1 MHHYKTKYKNK
12 KQKLTKQ
19 HENKTHIAPNHN
31 TSPSSLPSSTLLYL
45 ILTIPLP
52 PLLNVSISR
61 VLKFNVEYN
70 FKIYID
76 IIYPKVNAH
85 VSSIGL
91 EVLDYVIRY
100 TNPKQQGLPLKCSHE
115 GLKTFSITRRIA
127 CALAATQLLN
137 IFSSLDIY
145 IYMLLLIIVK
155 QDIYTYSMM
164 ERPCSFFDILG
175 YLMTQKHWQYDY

>member
-1 MHHYKTKYKNK
+1 M
-12 KQKLTKQ
+12 L
-19 HENKTHIAPNHN
+19 
-31 TSPSSLPSSTLLYL
+31 
-45 ILTIPLP
+45 
-52 PLLNVSISR
+52 R
-61 VLKFNVEYN
+61 FNVEYN

-100 TNPKQQGLPLKCSHE
+100 TNPKQQGLPLKCSYK

-137 IFSSLDIY
+137 IFRYLDVYIVHPILNIY
-145 IYMLLLIIVK
+145 INCY
-155 QDIYTYSMM
+155 
-164 ERPCSFFDILG
+164 
-175 YLMTQKHWQYDY
+175 